1 MARSIAAQAL
11 LPRFR
16 RAARTPVDA
25 RVAIPEPPVA
35 LPPGRIVHVPG
46 RGEFFVRDTGVG
58 AAGTGAADAAPGPRS
73 GGPGAADPRA
83 EDAGRAGTVLLL
95 HGWMFSSDLN
105 WFTTYADLQ
114 AAGYRVIAL
123 DHRGHGRGL
132 RSPEPFRLQD
142 CADDAAAVL
151 RELDAAP
158 ALVVGYSLGGAVA
171 QLLARDHPDVTAG
184 IVLCATANEWSDPK
198 LRLLWSAMA
207 GLRLVLGLSPEG
219 IWRRVMVLMGEE
231 GGTGTDWQAAELGRG
246 SAVALAEA
254 GRELGRFD
262 SRPWNGA
269 LTAPSAVVVTR
280 DDTSVP
286 PAKQRALAASLG
298 APYLEAPG
306 THGAVTMLPETFNP
320 VLLEALAT
328 VSTAR
333 PAAVPAG

>member
-16 RAARTPVDA
+16 RAAATAAEGTTV
-25 RVAIPEPPVA
+25 PEPPVA
-35 LPPGRIVHVPG
+35 LPPGRILHVPG
-46 RGEFFVRDTGVG
+46 RGEFFVRDSG
-58 AAGTGAADAAPGPRS
+58 AGDGS
-73 GGPGAADPRA
+73 
-83 EDAGRAGTVLLL
+83 TVLLL

-114 AAGYRVIAL
+114 AAGHRVIAL

-142 CADDAAAVL
+142 CAADAAAVL
-151 RELDAAP
+151 RTLDAGP

-171 QLLARDHPDVTAG
+171 QLLARDHRDVTAG
-184 IVLCATANEWSDPK
+184 IVLCATANDWSDPR
-198 LRLLWSAMA
+198 LRLLWSAMT
-207 GLRLVLGLSPEG
+207 GLRLLLGLSPEG
-219 IWRRVMVLMGEE
+219 IWRRVMVLMGEN
-231 GGTGTDWQAAELGRG
+231 GGTGTTWQAAELARG

-269 LTAPSAVVVTR
+269 LDVPSAVVVTR

-298 APYLEAPG
+298 APVFEAPG
-306 THGAVTMLPETFNP
+306 THGAVTMLPESFNP
-320 VLLEALAT
+320 VLLRALEAIGEPAT
-328 VSTAR
+328 V
-333 PAAVPAG
+333 AA

>member
-11 LPRFR
+11 LPRLR
-16 RAARTPVDA
+16 RAPRPSFD
-25 RVAIPEPPVA
+25 AIPEPPVA
-35 LPPGRIVHVPG
+35 LPPGRILHVPG
-46 RGEFFVRDTGVG
+46 RGEFFVRDTGE
-58 AAGTGAADAAPGPRS
+58 ADGS
-73 GGPGAADPRA
+73 
-83 EDAGRAGTVLLL
+83 TVLLL

-114 AAGYRVIAL
+114 AAGHRVIAL

-151 RELDAAP
+151 RELDATP

-171 QLLARDHPDVTAG
+171 QLVARDHPDVTSG

-198 LRLLWSAMA
+198 LRVLWGAMA
-207 GLRLVLGLSPEG
+207 GLRLLLGLSPEG

-246 SAVALAEA
+246 SSVALAEA

-269 LTAPSAVVVTR
+269 LTVPAAVVVTR

-286 PAKQRALAASLG
+286 PAKQHALAASLG
-298 APYLEAPG
+298 APAFEAPG
-306 THGAVTMLPETFNP
+306 THGAVTMLPDTFNP
-320 VLLEALAT
+320 VLLAALDQVAT
-328 VSTAR
+328 AGERRV
-333 PAAVPAG
+333 AAKA

>member
-11 LPRFR
+11 LPRLR
-16 RAARTPVDA
+16 RAPRPSFD
-25 RVAIPEPPVA
+25 AIPEPPVA
-35 LPPGRIVHVPG
+35 LPPGRILHVPG
-46 RGEFFVRDTGVG
+46 RGEFFVRDTGE
-58 AAGTGAADAAPGPRS
+58 ADGS
-73 GGPGAADPRA
+73 
-83 EDAGRAGTVLLL
+83 TVLLL

-114 AAGYRVIAL
+114 AAGHRVIAL

-151 RELDAAP
+151 RELDATP

-171 QLLARDHPDVTAG
+171 QLVARDHPDVASG

-198 LRLLWSAMA
+198 LRLLWGAMA
-207 GLRLVLGLSPEG
+207 GLRLLLGLSPEG

-246 SAVALAEA
+246 SSVALAEA

-269 LTAPSAVVVTR
+269 LTVPAAVVVTR

-286 PAKQRALAASLG
+286 PAKQHALAASLG
-298 APYLEAPG
+298 APAFEAPG
-306 THGAVTMLPETFNP
+306 THGAVTMLPDTFNP
-320 VLLEALAT
+320 VLLAALDQVAT
-328 VSTAR
+328 AGERRV
-333 PAAVPAG
+333 AAKA

>member
-16 RAARTPVDA
+16 RAADTHAEPAAV
-25 RVAIPEPPVA
+25 PEPPVA
-35 LPPGRIVHVPG
+35 LPPGRILHVPG
-46 RGEFFVRDTGVG
+46 RGEFFVRDTGE
-58 AAGTGAADAAPGPRS
+58 
-73 GGPGAADPRA
+73 GGGS
-83 EDAGRAGTVLLL
+83 TVLLL

-114 AAGYRVIAL
+114 AAGHRVVAL

-132 RSPEPFRLQD
+132 RSPDPFRLQD

-151 RELDAAP
+151 RELDAGP

-171 QLLARDHPDVTAG
+171 QLVARDHPDVTAG
-184 IVLCATANEWSDPK
+184 IVLCATANDWSEPK
-198 LRLLWSAMA
+198 LRLLWSAMT
-207 GLRLVLGLSPEG
+207 GLRLLLGLSPEA
-219 IWRRVMVLMGEE
+219 IWRRVMVLMGED
-231 GGTGTDWQAAELGRG
+231 GGTGTTWQAAELARG

-262 SRPWNGA
+262 SRPWNGT
-269 LTAPSAVVVTR
+269 LGMPSAVVVTR

-286 PAKQRALAASLG
+286 PAKQRALATSLG
-298 APYLEAPG
+298 APSFEAPG

-320 VLLEALAT
+320 VLLRALDAVREPVAAT
-328 VSTAR
+328 A
-333 PAAVPAG
+333 